1 VVKLK
6 LVEQKNSAV
15 ALIPATILADTEV
28 TIDGVPNISDVYAL
42 AEMLKDLNAGV
53 KIEGEKVVVDP
64 STLENRDLLEGAV
77 QKLRASYY
85 FMGALLGKFK
95 ELRMGIPGGCN
106 LGPRPMD
113 YHIKGFEALGAKV
126 TIENGVY
133 HLKADE
139 LKGAKIY
146 LDFASV
152 GATINIMLA
161 AVKAKGRT
169 IIENAAREPEII
181 DVATLLNN
189 MGARIRGAGTDVIRI
204 DGVDELHGCYHKVI
218 PDRIE
223 AGTYIVAAALAGDR
237 VEVKNV
243 IPTHIEALLSKMEE
257 AGVKL
262 DVKDDS
268 VVVYGATDLKS
279 VDIKTQVYP
288 GFVTDMQQYFNVLL
302 TQAKGTGI
310 VEETIYSARYKHI
323 EHLNNMGANI
333 RVVDGTWII
342 MGPTPLYGAK
352 VEATDLRAGATMLL
366 AGLIAEGVT
375 EISNIH
381 HVDRG
386 YENVE
391 EKLLGL
397 GAKIWRE
404 EK

>member
-1 VVKLK
+1 MVKLK

-257 AGVKL
+257 AGVQL

>member
-1 VVKLK
+1 
-6 LVEQKNSAV
+6 
-15 ALIPATILADTEV
+15 
-28 TIDGVPNISDVYAL
+28 
-42 AEMLKDLNAGV
+42 
-53 KIEGEKVVVDP
+53 
-64 STLENRDLLEGAV
+64 
-77 QKLRASYY
+77 
-85 FMGALLGKFK
+85 
-95 ELRMGIPGGCN
+95 
-106 LGPRPMD
+106 
-113 YHIKGFEALGAKV
+113 
-126 TIENGVY
+126 
-133 HLKADE
+133 
-139 LKGAKIY
+139 
-146 LDFASV
+146 
-152 GATINIMLA
+152 
-161 AVKAKGRT
+161 
-169 IIENAAREPEII
+169 
-181 DVATLLNN
+181 
-189 MGARIRGAGTDVIRI
+189 
-204 DGVDELHGCYHKVI
+204 
-218 PDRIE
+218 
-223 AGTYIVAAALAGDR
+223 
-237 VEVKNV
+237 
-243 IPTHIEALLSKMEE
+243 MEE

-333 RVVDGTWII
+333 RVVDGTWIL